1 MAISYSIHHSFST
14 ELAKKYGIEE
24 AILIHHFQYWIAHNK
39 NLNRNF
45 KEGRTWS
52 FQTIKEIQAWFPY
65 MSPKSVLWTLNRLV
79 ELKILLKKNFNKNP
93 IDKTSWYAFVDEDLF
108 MGENSKNVY
117 ERQKRQSSDKNGKA
131 IPDPITSDSKKEDP
145 LLQRWEEDSI
155 KNLKNSSLPL
165 NGKRSQNKNPRALG
179 INPKKLGTNPRSLQK
194 KLQDIS
200 SELDKSIITK
210 PPKPKSPLNL
220 EAKLKETGRTNP
232 KLLELA
238 LQKLKEQ
245 PLGDIKSPFSWL
257 KKVYDNLLDQ
267 EKMNDLVE
275 FRKRFVF
282 AKKKSWLP
290 GKDKV
295 TVLSGSLETSYSYR
309 GNEEFWVKHGL
320 GMEDYLK
327 HLEKIEKGK
336 EE

>member
-1 MAISYSIHHSFST
+1 MMAISYSIHHSFST

-131 IPDPITSDSKKEDP
+131 IPDTITSDTKHKKNPPQKKERTLSP
-145 LLQRWEEDSI
+145 KRGEEDS
-155 KNLKNSSLPL
+155 SS
-165 NGKRSQNKNPRALG
+165 SS
-179 INPKKLGTNPRSLQK
+179 KKKP
-194 KLQDIS
+194 I
-200 SELDKSIITK
+200 K
-210 PPKPKSPLNL
+210 PPPPKASKPPSSANL

-245 PLGDIKSPFSWL
+245 PLGEIKSPFSWL

>member
-24 AILIHHFQYWIAHNK
+24 AILIHHFQHWITHNK
-39 NLNRNF
+39 KLNRNF

-52 FQTIKEIQAWFPY
+52 YQTQKEMAAWFPY
-65 MSPKSVLWTLNRLV
+65 LKLETIKYTLENLVKAGVLIR
-79 ELKILLKKNFNKNP
+79 KKLNKNP
-93 IDKTSWYAFVDEDLF
+93 IDKTWWYAFEDEDLF
-108 MGENSKNVY
+108 VGENSKNIYDTENSVST
-117 ERQKRQSSDKNGKA
+117 RKKTPP
-131 IPDPITSDSKKEDP
+131 IPDTITSDTKHKKNPPQKKERTLSP
-145 LLQRWEEDSI
+145 KRGEEDS
-155 KNLKNSSLPL
+155 SS
-165 NGKRSQNKNPRALG
+165 
-179 INPKKLGTNPRSLQK
+179 KKKP
-194 KLQDIS
+194 I
-200 SELDKSIITK
+200 K
-210 PPKPKSPLNL
+210 PPPPKASKPPSSANL

-245 PLGDIKSPFSWL
+245 PLGEIKSPFSWL